1 MTLREKNR
9 FSVIKKNIHVVRRS
23 SFLTSNIRLLQSLYI
38 PLNHSS
44 SPPFTLKENQK
55 PLLILV
61 ILFLSLQKKNK
72 KLPLSFTIS
81 LTFLLFCLFP
91 IPSHHINFRLYGF
104 LTSLRVPGVF
114 NMNSFTPTESLNF
127 IYI

>member
-1 MTLREKNR
+1 MTLRGKNR
-9 FSVIKKNIHVVRRS
+9 FSVIKKNIHVARRS

-61 ILFLSLQKKNK
+61 ILFLSLQKNK
-72 KLPLSFTIS
+72 KLSLSFTIS

-91 IPSHHINFRLYGF
+91 IPSHHITFRLYGF

-114 NMNSFTPTESLNF
+114 NINIFTPTKSLNF